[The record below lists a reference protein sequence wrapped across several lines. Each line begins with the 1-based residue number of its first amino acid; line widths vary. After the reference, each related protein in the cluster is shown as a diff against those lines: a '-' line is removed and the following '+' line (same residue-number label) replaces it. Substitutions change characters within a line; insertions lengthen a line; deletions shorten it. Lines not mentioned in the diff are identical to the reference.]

1 MAVTGRMPLSRDFV
15 ACGLRLEVRLLDY
28 SITQPVSGVA
38 GLKMK
43 AWMMANSD
51 QY

>member
-1 MAVTGRMPLSRDFV
+1 MVVTGRMPLSRDFV
-15 ACGLRLEVRLLDY
+15 ACGLRLEAGSLDY
-28 SITQPVSGVA
+28 SITQPVGVA

-43 AWMMANSD
+43 AWMMASD